1 MTNGSNETTPRR
13 RGRRLL
19 RDWRFWIAVVV
30 ALYTLVGF
38 VVVPMVAKHEIP
50 VQTRA
55 LLKCESSVKS
65 VRFNPYTFNARVRGF
80 EIKDRKGEP
89 LGSVAELF
97 VNFAPWPLTKKQVV
111 LEEVRATG
119 PQVFVRLRQDGSMN
133 LLDLVPVET
142 PAQPAAPAGKE
153 KPTEM
158 VVRVDRASIALG
170 SARFDDET
178 TDPDA
183 SVGADSIQVV
193 ATGYRSTP
201 GDTTAFQLSYRGM
214 RGSIAKAHG
223 WVMPLEAV
231 VQARVDVDSLQLTQF
246 APYLKRFAYLD
257 VKSGKVAAHGDM
269 HLVAPPDKDPVIDFT
284 GDIVSDD
291 LKLYDS
297 LKNQDLF
304 GYKRISILK
313 VQAKS
318 VPPAAHVDEIAING
332 IYARIAIAADRSF
345 NVIDVFAPAIAL
357 TDSLDKAAGK
367 TPAHS
372 DAAVS
377 GNATQGNQTVTVT
390 VKSKA
395 ASTKEPPPDIAIGR
409 ITIDGGEVDFSDLSL
424 PLPFATRVH
433 SVKGEVTA
441 IAADNAAGSSL
452 KIEGTVD
459 EHGFAK
465 ATGYI
470 NPFDPVAFTDIKVD
484 FRNIELTAMT
494 PYSGKFMGYRIK
506 HGKLSLGLEYDIK
519 QAQLKADNKILLEK
533 LYLGEKVPSPDAVGL
548 PIKLALAL
556 LRDKNGN
563 IDLDLAVHGD
573 LNDPKVNTA
582 SLIWQA
588 LKKVIVKITTAPF
601 RFLGHML
608 GIGGGD
614 DMEFVEFEG
623 GESRLTPPQHERLDN
638 LGKALVERPQLK
650 LQISGAYDK
659 NIDTAALRKNA
670 FESQVMSRLLA
681 SAAGDSAVAKAS
693 VADPSSGRMQAVLE
707 AMMTESFGAQSVIAL
722 KAERTTV
729 PATGGEAR
737 LDLATYFQAMRD
749 KLTAAQKVSDA
760 DLEKLSA
767 TRATA
772 IQGYMVEMAKIPAE
786 RIEII
791 EPDVNDDKGDWVR
804 CKLALDGSE

>member
-1 MTNGSNETTPRR
+1 MNVPIESNGKSRR
-13 RGRRLL
+13 VRRLF
-19 RDWRFWIAVVV
+19 RDWRFWIAAVV
-30 ALYTLVGF
+30 ALYTLLGF

-50 VQTRA
+50 KQTRE
-55 LLKCESSVKS
+55 LLKCESSVRS

-80 EIKDRKGEP
+80 AIKDRKGEP
-89 LGSVAELF
+89 LASVQELF
-97 VNFAPWPLTKKQVV
+97 VNFAPWPLTRKQVV
-111 LEEVRATG
+111 LEEVRATA
-119 PQVFVRLRQDGSMN
+119 PSVFVRLRPDGNMN

-142 PAQPAAPAGKE
+142 PADSAAPKE
-153 KPTEM
+153 SAPAM
-158 VVRVDRASIALG
+158 VVRVDRASLALG
-170 SARFDDET
+170 SVRFDDET

-183 SVGADSIQVV
+183 SVGADSIHVV

-201 GDTTAFQLSYRGM
+201 GDTTAFQLAFQGRG
-214 RGSIAKAHG
+214 GSIAKIHG
-223 WVMPLEAV
+223 WVMPLESV

-246 APYLKRFAYLD
+246 APYVKRFAYLD
-257 VKSGKVAAHGDM
+257 VRSGRLAAHGDM
-269 HLVAPPDKDPVIDFT
+269 HLVAPPDKDPIVDFT

-297 LKNQDLF
+297 LKNQDFF
-304 GYKRISILK
+304 GYKRVSILK

-318 VPPAAHVDEIAING
+318 VPPAARVDEVAING

-345 NVIDVFAPAIAL
+345 NVMDVFAPALAMA
-357 TDSLDKAAGK
+357 DSLDKASGKSPAPAG
-367 TPAHS
+367 P
-372 DAAVS
+372 AVS
-377 GNATQGNQTVTVT
+377 DHATEGNQTVTVT
-390 VKSKA
+390 VKGNA
-395 ASTKEPPPDIAIGR
+395 AKSQEPPPDIALGR

-433 SVKGEVTA
+433 DVKGEVTA
-441 IAADNAAGSSL
+441 IAPDNAAGSNL

-470 NPFDPVAFTDIKVD
+470 NPFDPIAFTDIKVD

-494 PYSGKFMGYRIK
+494 PYSGKFMGYQIK
-506 HGKLSLGLEYDIK
+506 RGKLSLGLEYDIK

-533 LYLGEKVPSPDAVGL
+533 LYLGEKVESPDAVGL

-601 RFLGHML
+601 RFLGNLL

-638 LGKALVERPQLK
+638 LGKALVERPLLK
-650 LQISGAYDK
+650 LQVHGAYDK
-659 NIDTAALRKNA
+659 NIDPAALRQHA
-670 FESQVMSRLLA
+670 FESEVMSRLLA
-681 SAAGDSAVAKAS
+681 SAGGDSAAAKAS
-693 VADPSSGRMQAVLE
+693 VKDPASGPMQAVLE
-707 AMMTESFGAQSVIAL
+707 AMMTETFGAQSVVEL

-729 PATGGEAR
+729 PAAGGAAR

-760 DLEKLSA
+760 ELEKLSA
-767 TRATA
+767 TRAAA
-772 IQGYMVEMAKIPAE
+772 IQAYVVEMVKIPAE
-786 RIEII
+786 RIEIV
-791 EPDVNDDKGDWVR
+791 EPDVNDDKGEWER